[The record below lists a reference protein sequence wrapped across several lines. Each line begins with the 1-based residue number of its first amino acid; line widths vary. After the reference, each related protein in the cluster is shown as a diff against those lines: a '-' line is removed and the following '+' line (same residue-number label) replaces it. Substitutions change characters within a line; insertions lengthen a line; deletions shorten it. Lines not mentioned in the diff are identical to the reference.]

1 MSRQLLKNQLARA
14 LEGLGDTRGGG
25 GASSSKTKAASTAAA
40 SKKKGSIGGGG
51 ANRLGVSK
59 KEQKARAS
67 AEKRAKRNN
76 KHALDAKNMSKQH
89 LRAVQKRMRASGE
102 VAEREPLSAEERAAV
117 RKRNATYYAL
127 TGVVEDEEHGEHA
140 ARAIGVSADDR
151 VVDGGDE
158 DDDDDGLLW

>member
-25 GASSSKTKAASTAAA
+25 GESSTKASTAA

-59 KEQKARAS
+59 KERKARAA

-89 LRAVQKRMRASGE
+89 LRAVQKRMRANGE
-102 VAEREPLSAEERAAV
+102 LAEREPLSADERAAV

>member
-25 GASSSKTKAASTAAA
+25 GESSTKASTAA
-40 SKKKGSIGGGG
+40 SKKKGTIGGGG

-59 KEQKARAS
+59 KERKARAA

-89 LRAVQKRMRASGE
+89 LRAVQKRMRANGE
-102 VAEREPLSAEERAAV
+102 LTEREPLSADERAAV

>member
-14 LEGLGDTRGGG
+14 LEGLGDTCGGG
-25 GASSSKTKAASTAAA
+25 GASSSTKASTAAA
-40 SKKKGSIGGGG
+40 KKKGLIGGGG
-51 ANRLGVSK
+51 GNRLGVSK

-89 LRAVQKRMRASGE
+89 LRAVQKRMRANGE
-102 VAEREPLSAEERAAV
+102 LAEREPLSAEERAAV

-158 DDDDDGLLW
+158 DNDDDGLLW